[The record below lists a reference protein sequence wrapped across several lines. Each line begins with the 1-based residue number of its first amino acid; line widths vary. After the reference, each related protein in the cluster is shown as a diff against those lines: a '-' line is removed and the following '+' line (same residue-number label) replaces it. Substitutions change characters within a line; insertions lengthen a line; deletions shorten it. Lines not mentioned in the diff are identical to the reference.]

1 MADCPEGGRRDRV
14 PPLMKLLRT
23 GALVVGTLTALAQTE
38 TPAAAKADPSA
49 IRIESRDGLGE
60 VELSPDAR
68 TASARNGVV
77 VRWMGSALSAQT
89 VTLSQETGEAL
100 AEGDVLVEYV
110 DASGDRIRWKG
121 QKVRFDFQR
130 KRVEAGNFRFG
141 AGPLFLRGDQVSVTQ
156 GGTNQVVLGGEVTT
170 DDVATPG
177 YRIRAKTLSINS
189 DKTISAED
197 ALLYVGKVPVMYFPW
212 YVRKADRH
220 PNFLTFTPGYRSLYG
235 PYVLN
240 SYHWMARTNLEAV
253 VDLDLRERRGIGGG
267 PRLNYDLGDLG
278 KGRAGFYFLRDQ
290 APELSAINGPID
302 PDRYRYDLRHSVTND
317 SGFEFK
323 GILRGQSDPMMLRD
337 YFEQE
342 FRTDPQPKTF
352 VEFSRLDSN
361 WSLDFLA
368 HAQVNEFFRTV
379 ERLPD
384 VRLRGLRQQ
393 IGVTPVYYESDSSL
407 AYLRFRDALAGGT
420 NYAAFRGDTYHQ
432 LVAPHTFGGW
442 LNVSPRLG
450 ARATYYGDPE
460 GLNTI
465 NSDRDRWVANTG
477 VDVGFKASRVWPTYS
492 STWLDM
498 NGARHIA
505 EPQFS
510 YVFVPEPNRTPMEL
524 PQFDRELITPKLLPI
539 HFPDYTQIDSVDS
552 QNTVRLGLRN
562 KVQTKRD
569 EQVANVLNWSLL
581 TDWRIAQRPDQT
593 RFSDV
598 YSEVDFTPRSWL
610 TLTSETR
617 FDTVTREFR
626 ESNHR
631 ATWSPTEWFDWSI
644 GHRYL
649 RDDWTLY
656 GAGNNLIYSR
666 FHAKLNENWAI
677 RGVHQFEARDG
688 TLEEQQ
694 YQIYRDLRSWT
705 VGLGFRLRDN
715 RIGPQDFTVAL
726 TLSLKAFPRFK
737 LGQDSTNPSMLL
749 GM

>member
-1 MADCPEGGRRDRV
+1 
-14 PPLMKLLRT
+14 MKLTRT
-23 GALVVGTLTALAQTE
+23 GAWVAWTLTALAQE
-38 TPAAAKADPSA
+38 GVPKVAAVDPSS

-68 TASARNGVV
+68 TASAKNGVV
-77 VRWMGSALSAQT
+77 VHWMGSAVSAQS
-89 VTLSQETGEAL
+89 VTLSQETGEAT
-100 AEGDVLVEYV
+100 AEGDVVVEY
-110 DASGDRIRWKG
+110 AGETGERIRWKG
-121 QKVRFDFQR
+121 HKVRFDFRQ
-130 KRVEAGNFRFG
+130 KRVEAGSFRFG
-141 AGPLFLRGDQVSVTQ
+141 AGPLFLRGDRLSVTQ

-170 DDVATPG
+170 DDAAEPG
-177 YRIRAKTLSINS
+177 YKIRAKTLSIDSNR
-189 DKTISAED
+189 TISAED

-212 YVRKADRH
+212 YTRKADRH
-220 PNFLTFTPGYRSLYG
+220 PNFFSITPGYRSLYG
-235 PYVLN
+235 PYVLG
-240 SYHWMARTNLEAV
+240 SYHWLSRTNLETV
-253 VDLDLRERRGIGGG
+253 VDLDYRQRRGIGGG
-267 PRLNYDLGDLG
+267 PRLSYDLGDLG
-278 KGRAGFYFLRDQ
+278 KGRGGFYFIQDQ
-290 APELSAINGPID
+290 APELSSFNGPID
-302 PDRYRYDLRHSVTND
+302 PDRYRFDLRHSLTND

-323 GILRGQSDPMMLRD
+323 GVVRAQSDPMVLRD
-337 YFEQE
+337 FFERE

-352 VEFSRLDSN
+352 VELSQLNSN

-393 IGVTPVYYESDSSL
+393 IGVTPIYYESDSSL
-407 AYLRFRDALAGGT
+407 AYLRYRDALAGGT

-432 LVAPHTFGGW
+432 LVSPHMVGGW

-465 NSDRDRWVANTG
+465 NSDKERWVANTG
-477 VDVGFKASRVWPTYS
+477 VDVGFKASRVWPTFS
-492 STWLDM
+492 SSALDM

-510 YVFVPEPNRTPMEL
+510 YVFVPEPNRTPTEL
-524 PQFDRELITPKLLPI
+524 PQFDRELISPKLLPI

-562 KVQTKRD
+562 KVQTKRE
-569 EQVANVLNWSLL
+569 EQVENVLNWSLL
-581 TDWRIAQRPDQT
+581 SDWRIQQRPDQT
-593 RFSDV
+593 QFSDL

-617 FDTVTREFR
+617 FNTATREFR

-644 GHRYL
+644 GHRFL

-656 GAGNNLIYSR
+656 GAGNNVIFSR
-666 FHAKLNENWAI
+666 FHAKLNENWAV

-705 VGLGFRLRDN
+705 VGLGFRLREN

-726 TLSLKAFPRFK
+726 TISLKAFPRFQ
-737 LGQDSTNPSMLL
+737 LGEDRSNPSMLL
-749 GM
+749 GL

>member
-1 MADCPEGGRRDRV
+1 
-14 PPLMKLLRT
+14 MKLTRT
-23 GALVVGTLTALAQTE
+23 GALVACTLTALAQE
-38 TPAAAKADPSA
+38 PAPKAAEADPSM

-68 TASARNGVV
+68 TASAKNGVV
-77 VRWMGSALSAQT
+77 VRWKGSTVSAQT
-89 VTLSQETGEAL
+89 VRLEQEKGEAL
-100 AEGDVLVEYV
+100 AEGDVVVEY
-110 DASGDRIRWKG
+110 ASDSGERIRWKG
-121 QKVRFDFQR
+121 QQVRFDFMQ
-130 KRVEAGNFRFG
+130 KKVDAGQFRFG
-141 AGPLFLRGDQVSVTQ
+141 AGPLFLKGDRVSVTQ

-170 DDVATPG
+170 DDVAEPG
-177 YRIRAKTLSINS
+177 YRIRARSLSI
-189 DKTISAED
+189 DGQRTISAED

-220 PNFLTFTPGYRSLYG
+220 PNFLTVTPGYRSLYG
-235 PYVLN
+235 PYVRG
-240 SYHWMARTNLEAV
+240 SYHWMSRTNLETV
-253 VDLDLRERRGIGGG
+253 VDLDYRQRRGIGGG
-267 PRLNYDLGDLG
+267 PRLSYDLGDLG
-278 KGRAGFYFLRDQ
+278 KGRGGFYYLRDQ
-290 APELSAINGPID
+290 APELSAFNGPID
-302 PDRYRYDLRHSVTND
+302 PDRYRFDLRHSITND

-323 GILRGQSDPMMLRD
+323 GILRGQSDPMVLRD
-337 YFEQE
+337 YFERE

-352 VEFSRLDSN
+352 VEFSRLGSN
-361 WSLDFLA
+361 WSLDFLT
-368 HAQVNEFFRTV
+368 HVQVNEFFRTV

-407 AYLRFRDALAGGT
+407 AYLRYRDALAGGT
-420 NYAAFRGDTYHQ
+420 NYAAFRGDSYHQ

-450 ARATYYGDPE
+450 ARATCYGDPE
-460 GLNTI
+460 GLNAI
-465 NSDRDRWVANTG
+465 PDDRHRWVANTG
-477 VDVGFKASRVWPTYS
+477 VDVGFKASRLWPQFS
-492 STWLDM
+492 STALDM

-562 KVQTKRD
+562 KLQTKR
-569 EQVANVLNWSLL
+569 EGQVENVLNWSLL
-581 TDWRIAQRPDQT
+581 TDWRLQQRSDQT

-598 YSEVDFTPRSWL
+598 YSEIDFTPRSWL

-617 FDTVTREFR
+617 FDTLTHEFR

-631 ATWSPTEWFDWSI
+631 ATWTANEWFDWSI

-649 RDDWTLY
+649 RDDWALY
-656 GAGNNLIYSR
+656 GAGNNLIFSR
-666 FHAKLNENWAI
+666 FHAKLNENWAV

-694 YQIYRDLRSWT
+694 YQVYRDLRSWT
-705 VGLGFRLRDN
+705 VGLGVRLREN
-715 RIGPQDFTVAL
+715 RIGPQDWTIAL
-726 TLSLKAFPRFK
+726 TFSLKAFPRFL
-737 LGQDSTNPSMLL
+737 LGEDRANPSMLL

>member
-1 MADCPEGGRRDRV
+1 
-14 PPLMKLLRT
+14 MKLTRT
-23 GALVVGTLTALAQTE
+23 GALVACTLTALAQE
-38 TPAAAKADPSA
+38 PAPKAAEADPSM

-68 TASARNGVV
+68 TASAKNGVV
-77 VRWMGSALSAQT
+77 VRWKGSTVSAQT
-89 VTLSQETGEAL
+89 VQLDQEKGEAL
-100 AEGDVLVEYV
+100 AEGDVVVEY
-110 DASGDRIRWKG
+110 ASDSGERIRWKG
-121 QKVRFDFQR
+121 QQVRFDFLQ
-130 KRVEAGNFRFG
+130 KKVDAGQFRFG
-141 AGPLFLRGDQVSVTQ
+141 AGPLFLKGDRVSVTQ

-170 DDVATPG
+170 DDVAEPG
-177 YRIRAKTLSINS
+177 YRIRARSLSI
-189 DKTISAED
+189 DGQRTISAED

-220 PNFLTFTPGYRSLYG
+220 PNFFTVTPGYRSLYG
-235 PYVLN
+235 PYVLG
-240 SYHWMARTNLEAV
+240 SYHWMSRTNLQTA
-253 VDLDLRERRGIGGG
+253 VDLDYRQRRGIGGG
-267 PRLNYDLGDLG
+267 PRLSYDLGDLG
-278 KGRAGFYFLRDQ
+278 KGRGGFYYLRDQ
-290 APELSAINGPID
+290 APELSAFNGPID
-302 PDRYRYDLRHSVTND
+302 PDRYRFDLRHSITND

-323 GILRGQSDPMMLRD
+323 GILRGQSDPMVLRD
-337 YFEQE
+337 YFERE

-352 VEFSRLDSN
+352 VEFSRLGSN
-361 WSLDFLA
+361 WSLDFLT
-368 HAQVNEFFRTV
+368 HVQVNEFFRTV

-407 AYLRFRDALAGGT
+407 AYLRYRDALAGGT
-420 NYAAFRGDTYHQ
+420 NYAAFRGDSYHQ

-460 GLNTI
+460 GLNAI
-465 NSDRDRWVANTG
+465 PDDRHRWVANTG
-477 VDVGFKASRVWPTYS
+477 VDVGFKASRLWPQFS
-492 STWLDM
+492 STALDM

-524 PQFDRELITPKLLPI
+524 PKFDRELITPKLLPI

-562 KVQTKRD
+562 KLQTKR
-569 EQVANVLNWSLL
+569 EGQVENVLNWSLL
-581 TDWRIAQRPDQT
+581 TDWRLQQRSDQT

-598 YSEVDFTPRSWL
+598 YSEIDFTPRSWL

-617 FDTVTREFR
+617 FDTLTHEFR

-631 ATWSPTEWFDWSI
+631 ATWTANEWFDWSI

-649 RDDWTLY
+649 RDDWALY
-656 GAGNNLIYSR
+656 GAGNNLIFSR
-666 FHAKLNENWAI
+666 FHAKLNENWAV

-694 YQIYRDLRSWT
+694 YQVYRDLRSWT
-705 VGLGFRLRDN
+705 VGLGVRLREN
-715 RIGPQDFTVAL
+715 RIGPQDWTIAL
-726 TLSLKAFPRFK
+726 TFSLKAFPRFL
-737 LGQDSTNPSMLL
+737 LGEDRANPSMLL

>member
-1 MADCPEGGRRDRV
+1 
-14 PPLMKLLRT
+14 MKLTRT
-23 GALVVGTLTALAQTE
+23 GALVACTLTALAQE
-38 TPAAAKADPSA
+38 PAPKAAKADPSM

-68 TASARNGVV
+68 TASAKNGVV
-77 VRWMGSALSAQT
+77 VRWKGSTVSAQT
-89 VTLSQETGEAL
+89 VHLDQEKGEAL
-100 AEGDVLVEYV
+100 AEGDVVVEY
-110 DASGDRIRWKG
+110 ASDCGERIRWKG
-121 QKVRFDFQR
+121 QQVRFDFLQ
-130 KRVEAGNFRFG
+130 KKVDAGQFRFG
-141 AGPLFLRGDQVSVTQ
+141 AGPLFLKGDRVSVTQ

-170 DDVATPG
+170 DDVAEPG
-177 YRIRAKTLSINS
+177 YRIRARSLSI
-189 DKTISAED
+189 DGQRTISAED

-220 PNFLTFTPGYRSLYG
+220 PNFFTVTPGYRSLYG
-235 PYVLN
+235 PYVLG
-240 SYHWMARTNLEAV
+240 SYHWMSRTNLETV
-253 VDLDLRERRGIGGG
+253 VDLDYRQRRGIGGG
-267 PRLNYDLGDLG
+267 PRLSYDLGDLG
-278 KGRAGFYFLRDQ
+278 KGRGGFYYLRDQ
-290 APELSAINGPID
+290 APELSAFNGPID
-302 PDRYRYDLRHSVTND
+302 PDRYRLDLRHSITND

-323 GILRGQSDPMMLRD
+323 GILRGQSDPMVLRD
-337 YFEQE
+337 YFERE
-342 FRTDPQPKTF
+342 FRTDPQPKTL
-352 VEFSRLDSN
+352 VEFSRLGSN
-361 WSLDFLA
+361 WSLDFLT
-368 HAQVNEFFRTV
+368 HVQVNEFFRTV

-407 AYLRFRDALAGGT
+407 AYLRYRDALAGGT
-420 NYAAFRGDTYHQ
+420 NYAAFRGDSYHQ

-460 GLNTI
+460 GLNAI
-465 NSDRDRWVANTG
+465 PDDRHRWVANTG
-477 VDVGFKASRVWPTYS
+477 VDVGFKASRLWPQFS
-492 STWLDM
+492 STALDM

-524 PQFDRELITPKLLPI
+524 PKFDRELITPKLLPI

-562 KVQTKRD
+562 KLQTKR
-569 EQVANVLNWSLL
+569 EGQVENVLNWSLL
-581 TDWRIAQRPDQT
+581 TDWRLQQRSDQT

-598 YSEVDFTPRSWL
+598 YSEMDFTPRSWL

-617 FDTVTREFR
+617 FDTLTHEFR

-631 ATWSPTEWFDWSI
+631 ATWTANEWCDWSI

-649 RDDWTLY
+649 RDDWALY
-656 GAGNNLIYSR
+656 GAGNNLIFSR
-666 FHAKLNENWAI
+666 FHAKLNENWAV

-694 YQIYRDLRSWT
+694 YQVYRDLRSWT
-705 VGLGFRLRDN
+705 VGLGVRLREN
-715 RIGPQDFTVAL
+715 RIGPQDWTIAVTF
-726 TLSLKAFPRFK
+726 SLKAFPRFL
-737 LGQDSTNPSMLL
+737 LGEDRSNPSMLL